1 MINDLNL
8 ELRMAYLYV
17 IKTNEETNKQTKPEN
32 IFSQFLRLEI

>member
-17 IKTNEETNKQTKPEN
+17 IKTNEETNKQKTPHPQKGV
-32 IFSQFLRLEI
+32 